1 MKNLKEL
8 VAINSSES
16 GDEIINYL
24 KQKFSQN
31 VQEIQIVKNKENEN
45 KSILV
50 GINTP
55 LKACY
60 PIILAGHIDTVKP
73 DREKYKTNP
82 FTLTEIDGKCYGLGS
97 IDMKSFTAIVLD
109 NIGYLK
115 NYPLPIILALTTDE
129 ETDLVCIENVIQ
141 KLKELEIKPTLSIIG
156 EPTSM
161 QIKTSANG
169 CYEYSVE
176 FFGKS
181 CHSSVINQGINSI
194 CILAKLVTFI
204 EDEQKKFSSLTSNPG
219 IISGG
224 DIVNRVPD
232 YARLVFDVRSTSKDE
247 VELFMSAV
255 KEKIKQLELEYES
268 TSKLTKLLEIPPL
281 QNKNNKLITTL
292 SRSLNLDIGKFS
304 GGCEAGY
311 FQGYCGDAIL
321 FGVGD
326 LNLAHKPNEF
336 VVKAEYQLYSNKLIE
351 MFELLKNQKM
361 A

>member
-16 GDEIINYL
+16 GEEIIDYL
-24 KQKFSQN
+24 EKRFRKIATQ
-31 VQEIQIVKNKENEN
+31 VMVVKNKENNN

-55 LKACY
+55 LFDVQ
-60 PIILAGHIDTVKP
+60 PIVLAGHIDTVKP
-73 DREKYKTNP
+73 DKEKYNTNP
-82 FTLTEIDGKCYGLGS
+82 FELTEIEGKCYGLGS
-97 IDMKSFTAIVLD
+97 IDMKSFTAVILD
-109 NIGYLK
+109 KIDYLK
-115 NYPLPIILALTTDE
+115 SYPLPIVVALTTDE
-129 ETDLVCIENVIQ
+129 ETDLICIENVIE
-141 KLKELEIKPTLSIIG
+141 KMKELQIRPVLSIIG

-169 CYEYSVE
+169 CYEFSVE

-181 CHSSVINQGINSI
+181 CHSSVISQGINAI
-194 CILAKLVTFI
+194 CIISKLITFI
-204 EDEQKKFSSLTSNPG
+204 EANQKKYKSLTSNPG

-232 YARLVFDVRSTSKDE
+232 YAKLIFDIRSTSKDE
-247 VELFMSAV
+247 VDSFLNEIQ
-255 KEKIKQLELEYES
+255 EKIKELENEYNA
-268 TSKLTKLLEIPPL
+268 TSRLTKLLEIPPL
-281 QNKNNKLITTL
+281 QDKNNPLIY
-292 SRSLNLDIGKFS
+292 SIANKLNLEIGKFS

-311 FQGYCGDAIL
+311 FQSYSGDAIL

-336 VVKAEYQLYSNKLIE
+336 VVKEEYYQYQNKLIE
-351 MFELLKNQKM
+351 LLELLKK
-361 A
+361 